1 MQRRSLR
8 AALVSILSL
17 AAVAPGFAGE
27 VAGVTLPDT
36 TTVEGKAL
44 KLNGMGLRTKVV
56 FKVYVAGLYLESP
69 SKDAAAVI
77 SSDQVKQMHLSLLRS
92 LDHSKITEAITEGFE
107 KNSKSQ
113 LAGLKSR
120 LDRLNSMIPNVEK
133 GDRIMLTYVPGK
145 GTIVS
150 AKNVEKGVIEGKDFA
165 DALFSVWLG
174 TTPVQVDLKKGLLG
188 G

>member
-1 MQRRSLR
+1 MKKAIA
-8 AALVSILSL
+8 AALLCLI
-17 AAVAPGFAGE
+17 AAVPTLARE

-36 TTVEGKAL
+36 MTVDGKTL

-56 FKVYVAGLYLESP
+56 FKVYVAGLYLEAP
-69 SKDAAAVI
+69 SNDAGAVI
-77 SSDQVKQMHLSLLRS
+77 SSDQVKQMQLSLLRN

-107 KNSKSQ
+107 KNSKAQ
-113 LAGLKSR
+113 QTALKAR
-120 LDRLNSMIPNVEK
+120 LDRLNSMIPDVEK
-133 GDRIMLTYVPGK
+133 GDRIVLTYVPGK
-145 GTIVS
+145 GTVVS

-174 TTPVQVDLKKGLLG
+174 ANPVQQDLKKELLG